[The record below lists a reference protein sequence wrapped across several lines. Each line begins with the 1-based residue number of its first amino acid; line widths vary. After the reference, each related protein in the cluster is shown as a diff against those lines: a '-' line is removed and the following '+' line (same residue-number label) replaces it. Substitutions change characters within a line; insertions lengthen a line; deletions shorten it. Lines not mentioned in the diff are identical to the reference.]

1 MSRIPSRYELEESGM
16 RKMFGRL
23 EDEYDIYRRFAND
36 GKGGDITNNGKPLKT
51 FDEWLNS

>member
-1 MSRIPSRYELEESGM
+1 MTKAKLEDSGM

-23 EDEYDIYRRFAND
+23 EDEYEIYVENARSLGWEVR
-36 GKGGDITNNGKPLKT
+36 T